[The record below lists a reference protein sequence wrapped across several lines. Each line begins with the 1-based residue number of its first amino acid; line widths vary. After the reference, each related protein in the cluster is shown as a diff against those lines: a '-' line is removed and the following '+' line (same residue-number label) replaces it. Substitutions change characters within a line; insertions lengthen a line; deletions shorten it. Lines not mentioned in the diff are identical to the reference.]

1 MGCFILSRHFFLQL
15 IILALSPYLAA
26 ENTSQ
31 WLSAKSKKINNKPWH
46 SSVNEKQADSAGA
59 QVYNRPK
66 IYTALT
72 VRLANVKARN
82 KGEKACT
89 TCIICTSTQ
98 MCFQRGY
105 KWKGEEMFIPGLQ
118 IYQCALILW
127 GSKYLC
133 FLFEKKQDQNPITKC
148 QSLALVLLLT
158 FNPSRLCMFWGSKH

>member
-82 KGEKACT
+82 KGEKLVQPVLFAQAHRCVFREVT
-89 TCIICTSTQ
+89 NEKGKSCSSLAYKYTSVLWYYEDQNICV
-98 MCFQRGY
+98 F
-105 KWKGEEMFIPGLQ
+105 
-118 IYQCALILW
+118 
-127 GSKYLC
+127 YLK
-133 FLFEKKQDQNPITKC
+133 KKQDQKPITKC